1 MRSLDLVILAGGK
14 GSRIKSLIKDK
25 PKPMAV
31 FNNKPFIEY
40 IIQSYSKYFF
50 KNIFILTGYKSKNIF
65 KKFEKKQY
73 NFVTIRCLKEN
84 KPLGTAGAL
93 SLLKKKNI
101 NDFILINGDSFINVD
116 LNKLIKSCSK
126 KSFGSITL
134 VKNKSY
140 KSNRKLNSLNLNK
153 NKIFYQKKTNLMNA
167 GVYFF
172 KKKFLNI
179 IDKKNSSLE
188 KDILPDLIKSGKISG
203 IKTEN
208 FFIDIGTPQNF
219 RRAKKILLKKL
230 TKPAAFLDRDG
241 VINYDLGYVHKIK
254 DFRFRPNVINGLKF
268 LISKNYYIF
277 LITNQAGIGKG
288 IYTIDQ
294 FYKLQKDIKIM
305 LQKKNIFFDDINFC
319 PFHPSAKIK
328 KYRKKTELRKP
339 GNLMIKQIQNK
350 WHINLNKSFMIG
362 DKMTDKVC
370 AKKSRLYFEYPKKD
384 FLNQVK
390 KIIKKV

>member
-1 MRSLDLVILAGGK
+1 MHSLDLVILAGGK
-14 GSRIKSLIKDK
+14 GSRIKSLIKDR

-390 KIIKKV
+390 KIIKKA

>member
-1 MRSLDLVILAGGK
+1 MHSLDLVILAGGK
-14 GSRIKSLIKDK
+14 GSRIKSLIKDR

>member
-1 MRSLDLVILAGGK
+1 MQSLDLVILAGGK
-14 GSRIKSLIKDK
+14 GSRIKSLIKDR

-73 NFVTIRCLKEN
+73 NFITIKCLKEN

-116 LNKLIKSCSK
+116 LNKLIKSCAK

-134 VKNKSY
+134 VNNKSY
-140 KSNRKLNSLNLNK
+140 KSNRKLNALNLNK
-153 NKIFYQKKTNLMNA
+153 NKIFYQKKTGLMNA

-188 KDILPDLIKSGKISG
+188 KDILPDLIKNGKISG
-203 IKTEN
+203 IKAEN

-219 RRAKKILLKKL
+219 KLAKKILLKKL

-241 VINYDLGYVHKIK
+241 VINYDSGYVHKIK
-254 DFRFRPNVINGLKF
+254 DFKFRPNVINGLKF
-268 LISKNYYIF
+268 LKSKNYYIF

-294 FYKLQKDIKIM
+294 FYKLQKDIKII

-319 PFHPSAKIK
+319 PFHPAAKIK

-362 DKMTDKVC
+362 DKITDKMC
-370 AKKSRLYFEYPKKD
+370 AEKSSLYFEYSKKD
-384 FLNQVK
+384 FLDQVK
-390 KIIKKV
+390 KIIKKI

>member
-1 MRSLDLVILAGGK
+1 MYSLDLVILAGGK
-14 GSRIKSLIKDK
+14 GSRIKPLIKDR

-116 LNKLIKSCSK
+116 LNKLIKSCTK

-140 KSNRKLNSLNLNK
+140 KSNRKLNALNLKK
-153 NKIFYQKKTNLMNA
+153 NKIFYQKKTGLMNA

-219 RRAKKILLKKL
+219 KRAKK
-230 TKPAAFLDRDG
+230 
-241 VINYDLGYVHKIK
+241 N
-254 DFRFRPNVINGLKF
+254 
-268 LISKNYYIF
+268 
-277 LITNQAGIGKG
+277 
-288 IYTIDQ
+288 
-294 FYKLQKDIKIM
+294 
-305 LQKKNIFFDDINFC
+305 
-319 PFHPSAKIK
+319 
-328 KYRKKTELRKP
+328 
-339 GNLMIKQIQNK
+339 
-350 WHINLNKSFMIG
+350 
-362 DKMTDKVC
+362 
-370 AKKSRLYFEYPKKD
+370 
-384 FLNQVK
+384 
-390 KIIKKV
+390 IIKKTYKACSIFG